1 MKQLPTPLT
10 KPVVGLILPAHSMAD
25 WTVASL
31 LKMVRTKPTRRRCGE
46 LCRQK
51 AAPLLPTLG
60 QEPPSAIT
68 TEQPPCSRVHLGA
81 AGPLRRRMTTVFAKT
96 RGAYAAAVVA
106 TMFQWPGAAATQ
118 CWPEVARGAVS
129 ARAVEQTAG
138 PHTFMYA
145 LLFFGLLG
153 LVASCSCWCG
163 CYMAR
168 RPRHK
173 DLQDPDKQES
183 KEKRPRAEKETQTNP
198 IVVRR
203 YWDEPRD
210 MVISLA
216 IRRGIP
222 GACRPRAHLH
232 ARPVLTTLHS
242 RAEFLKANDGLADT
256 IIATMGSS

>member
-1 MKQLPTPLT
+1 MKQLEGATPTPLT
-10 KPVVGLILPAHSMAD
+10 KPVVGLILPVHSMAD
-25 WTVASL
+25 LTVAIR

-68 TEQPPCSRVHLGA
+68 TEQPPCSWVHLGA

-96 RGAYAAAVVA
+96 REAYAAAVVA

-168 RPRHK
+168 RPRRK
-173 DLQDPDKQES
+173 DSQDPDKQES

-222 GACRPRAHLH
+222 GASRPRA
-232 ARPVLTTLHS
+232 T
-242 RAEFLKANDGLADT
+242 RAEL
-256 IIATMGSS
+256 SSLLIEQDLGRHFQEAQG